1 MIEPS
6 WMQVGGSKKK
16 GKKEFDLPVLD
27 PANQC
32 TMIIRSTTKP
42 AVDSETKLKEKDYQ
56 GEITTKDEDTGK
68 NCYTGSRNSSN
79 GNDVSH

>member
-1 MIEPS
+1 
-6 WMQVGGSKKK
+6 MQVGAQKKT
-16 GKKEFDLPVLD
+16 GKKEFNLPVLD
-27 PANQC
+27 PASPC

-68 NCYTGSRNSSN
+68 NCYNGSRN
-79 GNDVSH
+79 